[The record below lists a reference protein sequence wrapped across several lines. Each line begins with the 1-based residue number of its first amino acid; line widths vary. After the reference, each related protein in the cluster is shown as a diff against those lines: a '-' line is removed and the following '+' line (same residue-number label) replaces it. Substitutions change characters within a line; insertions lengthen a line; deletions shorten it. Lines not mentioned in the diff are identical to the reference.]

1 MRMDWL
7 PSAKYQNYAPIQ
19 FARFGNIRYFCK
31 IALKLGCC
39 YEKTDT
45 CVGYNHYDALTVTAQ
60 GVDGIKRNSSYLYG
74 EGGGVTL
81 QAAKEAAL
89 ADLIQKISVTVH
101 SDFTSKERELNQD
114 GNVTS
119 DAEYQSIIRS
129 YSTATLTNVKT
140 IVLKPEP
147 DASVFLYIAKSEID
161 RIFES
166 RVAKAKEFVGNAD
179 EALKNGQID
188 DALRYYYWSYCLV
201 KSLRY
206 PNEAKIFVD
215 GQERSLLAW
224 LPTRI
229 DDVMG
234 KVKVQSRR
242 TADNTYEITATYDGR
257 PVRSMDYTYFDGVD
271 NSPVYSILDGKG
283 LVELRPGMA
292 MDAVQLKLEYEFRG
306 LSRNDSEVEAVVGAM
321 KPAVYRRA
329 YHRVALDGAAAP
341 AESTSTDV
349 NGSMQSPLALTDMGT
364 LGTAVMKPVM
374 QALRSGSIE
383 QCRKKFTAEG
393 WEEFSKLMGYGKV
406 TLMDDIHLD
415 YFADGDC
422 VVCRGLPV
430 SCRFNRGR
438 VFNEK
443 LSFYIDSNS
452 KQITHVAMG
461 LGREAMNDV
470 VLGHLDWSE
479 KSRTRIVGFL
489 EDYRT
494 SYATKNLEYL
504 DKVFDDNAV
513 IVLGKR
519 LQVAPQLNKEGY
531 MNNHRVQFTQL
542 TKREFLRNLRRQ
554 FQSKD
559 YINLHFSQ
567 NRIYQLQ
574 KGVERYGIEIKQD
587 YYSSNYGDT
596 GYLTMIFDLTNPDQ
610 PVIHVRTWQEQPD
623 PNFGVVS
630 PADF

>member
-1 MRMDWL
+1 MKRLILAWGIIITM
-7 PSAKYQNYAPIQ
+7 
-19 FARFGNIRYFCK
+19 
-31 IALKLGCC
+31 
-39 YEKTDT
+39 
-45 CVGYNHYDALTVTAQ
+45 ALTVTAQ

-329 YHRVALDGAAAP
+329 YHRVALDGAASP

-443 LSFYIDSNS
+443 LSFYIDSNT

-494 SYATKNLEYL
+494 AYATKNLEYL

-596 GYLTMIFDLTNPDQ
+596 GYLTLIFDLTNPDQ
-610 PVIHVRTWQEQPD
+610 PVIHVRT
-623 PNFGVVS
+623 
-630 PADF
+630 

>member
-1 MRMDWL
+1 MKRL
-7 PSAKYQNYAPIQ
+7 TL
-19 FARFGNIRYFCK
+19 
-31 IALKLGCC
+31 ALGIII
-39 YEKTDT
+39 TM
-45 CVGYNHYDALTVTAQ
+45 ALTVMAQ

-74 EGGGVTL
+74 EGGGATL

-329 YHRVALDGAAAP
+329 YHRVALDGAASP

-374 QALRSGSIE
+374 QALRSGFIE

-494 SYATKNLEYL
+494 AYATKNLEYL

-596 GYLTMIFDLTNPDQ
+596 GYLTLIFDLTNPDQ

>member
-1 MRMDWL
+1 MKRL
-7 PSAKYQNYAPIQ
+7 IL
-19 FARFGNIRYFCK
+19 
-31 IALKLGCC
+31 ALCIII
-39 YEKTDT
+39 TM
-45 CVGYNHYDALTVTAQ
+45 ALTVTAQ

-215 GQERSLLAW
+215 GQERSLLVW

-242 TADNTYEITATYDGR
+242 MADNTYEITATYDGR

-329 YHRVALDGAAAP
+329 YHRVALDGVASP
-341 AESTSTDV
+341 EESTSTDV

-443 LSFYIDSNS
+443 LSFYIDSNT

-494 SYATKNLEYL
+494 AYATKNLEYL

-596 GYLTMIFDLTNPDQ
+596 GYLTLIFDLTNPDQ

>member
-1 MRMDWL
+1 MKRL
-7 PSAKYQNYAPIQ
+7 TL
-19 FARFGNIRYFCK
+19 
-31 IALKLGCC
+31 ALGIII
-39 YEKTDT
+39 TM
-45 CVGYNHYDALTVTAQ
+45 ALTVMAQ

-74 EGGGVTL
+74 EGGGATL

-329 YHRVALDGAAAP
+329 YHRVALDGAASP

-364 LGTAVMKPVM
+364 LGAAVMKPVM

-494 SYATKNLEYL
+494 AYATKNLEYL

-596 GYLTMIFDLTNPDQ
+596 GYLTLIFDLTNPDQ

>member
-1 MRMDWL
+1 MKRL
-7 PSAKYQNYAPIQ
+7 TL
-19 FARFGNIRYFCK
+19 
-31 IALKLGCC
+31 ALCIII
-39 YEKTDT
+39 TM
-45 CVGYNHYDALTVTAQ
+45 ALTVTAQ

-329 YHRVALDGAAAP
+329 YHRVALDSAASP

-349 NGSMQSPLALTDMGT
+349 NGSMQSPLALPDMGT

-383 QCRKKFTAEG
+383 QCRQKFTAEG

-430 SCRFNRGR
+430 SCRVNRGR

-494 SYATKNLEYL
+494 AYATKNLEYL

-596 GYLTMIFDLTNPDQ
+596 GYLTLIFDLTNPDQ

>member
-1 MRMDWL
+1 MKRL
-7 PSAKYQNYAPIQ
+7 TL
-19 FARFGNIRYFCK
+19 
-31 IALKLGCC
+31 ALCIII
-39 YEKTDT
+39 TM
-45 CVGYNHYDALTVTAQ
+45 ALTVTAQ
-60 GVDGIKRNSSYLYG
+60 GVDVIKRNSSYLYG

-329 YHRVALDGAAAP
+329 YHRVALDGVASP
-341 AESTSTDV
+341 EESTSTDV

-383 QCRKKFTAEG
+383 QCRQKFTADG

-494 SYATKNLEYL
+494 AYATKNLEYL

-596 GYLTMIFDLTNPDQ
+596 GYLTLIFDLTNPDQ

>member
-1 MRMDWL
+1 MKRL
-7 PSAKYQNYAPIQ
+7 IL
-19 FARFGNIRYFCK
+19 
-31 IALKLGCC
+31 ALGIII
-39 YEKTDT
+39 TM
-45 CVGYNHYDALTVTAQ
+45 ALTVMAQ

-329 YHRVALDGAAAP
+329 YHRVALDDGASP

-494 SYATKNLEYL
+494 AYATKNLEYL

>member
-1 MRMDWL
+1 MKRL
-7 PSAKYQNYAPIQ
+7 TL
-19 FARFGNIRYFCK
+19 
-31 IALKLGCC
+31 ALGIII
-39 YEKTDT
+39 TM
-45 CVGYNHYDALTVTAQ
+45 ALTVTAQ

-224 LPTRI
+224 LPMRI

-329 YHRVALDGAAAP
+329 YHRVALDGAASP
-341 AESTSTDV
+341 EESTSTDV

-494 SYATKNLEYL
+494 AYATKNLEYL

-596 GYLTMIFDLTNPDQ
+596 GYLTLIFDLTNPDQ

>member
-1 MRMDWL
+1 MKRL
-7 PSAKYQNYAPIQ
+7 TL
-19 FARFGNIRYFCK
+19 
-31 IALKLGCC
+31 ALGIII
-39 YEKTDT
+39 TM
-45 CVGYNHYDALTVTAQ
+45 ALTVTAQ

-119 DAEYQSIIRS
+119 DAEFQSIIRS

-329 YHRVALDGAAAP
+329 YHRVALDGAASP

-494 SYATKNLEYL
+494 AYATKNLEYL

-513 IVLGKR
+513 TVLGKR

-596 GYLTMIFDLTNPDQ
+596 GYLTLIFDLTNPDQ

>member
-1 MRMDWL
+1 M
-7 PSAKYQNYAPIQ
+7 
-19 FARFGNIRYFCK
+19 
-31 IALKLGCC
+31 
-39 YEKTDT
+39 
-45 CVGYNHYDALTVTAQ
+45 ALTVTAQ

-329 YHRVALDGAAAP
+329 YHRVALDGAASP

-452 KQITHVAMG
+452 KQITHVAKG

-494 SYATKNLEYL
+494 AYATKNLEYL

-596 GYLTMIFDLTNPDQ
+596 GYLTLIFDLTNPDQ

>member
-1 MRMDWL
+1 MKRL
-7 PSAKYQNYAPIQ
+7 IL
-19 FARFGNIRYFCK
+19 
-31 IALKLGCC
+31 ALGIII
-39 YEKTDT
+39 TI
-45 CVGYNHYDALTVTAQ
+45 ALTVTAQ

-224 LPTRI
+224 LPMRI

-329 YHRVALDGAAAP
+329 YHRVALDGAASP

-383 QCRKKFTAEG
+383 QCRQKFTADG

-494 SYATKNLEYL
+494 AYATKNLEYL

-542 TKREFLRNLRRQ
+542 TKREFLRNLLRQ

-596 GYLTMIFDLTNPDQ
+596 GYLTLIFDLTNPDQ

>member
-1 MRMDWL
+1 MKRL
-7 PSAKYQNYAPIQ
+7 TL
-19 FARFGNIRYFCK
+19 
-31 IALKLGCC
+31 ALCIII
-39 YEKTDT
+39 TM
-45 CVGYNHYDALTVTAQ
+45 ALTVTAQ

-114 GNVTS
+114 GNVTF

-224 LPTRI
+224 LPMRI

-329 YHRVALDGAAAP
+329 YHRVALDGAASP

-494 SYATKNLEYL
+494 AYATKNLEYL

-596 GYLTMIFDLTNPDQ
+596 GYLTLIFDLTNPDQ

>member
-1 MRMDWL
+1 MKRL
-7 PSAKYQNYAPIQ
+7 TL
-19 FARFGNIRYFCK
+19 
-31 IALKLGCC
+31 ALGIII
-39 YEKTDT
+39 TM
-45 CVGYNHYDALTVTAQ
+45 ALTVTAQ

-74 EGGGVTL
+74 DGGGVTL

-329 YHRVALDGAAAP
+329 YHRVALDGAASP

-494 SYATKNLEYL
+494 AYATKNLEYL

-596 GYLTMIFDLTNPDQ
+596 GYLTLIFDLTNPDQ

>member
-1 MRMDWL
+1 MKRL
-7 PSAKYQNYAPIQ
+7 TL
-19 FARFGNIRYFCK
+19 
-31 IALKLGCC
+31 ALCIII
-39 YEKTDT
+39 TM
-45 CVGYNHYDALTVTAQ
+45 ALTVTAQ

-329 YHRVALDGAAAP
+329 YHRVALDGAASP

-383 QCRKKFTAEG
+383 QCRQKFTADG

-494 SYATKNLEYL
+494 AYATKNLEYL

-596 GYLTMIFDLTNPDQ
+596 GYLTLIFDLTNPDQ

>member
-1 MRMDWL
+1 MKRL
-7 PSAKYQNYAPIQ
+7 TL
-19 FARFGNIRYFCK
+19 
-31 IALKLGCC
+31 ALCIII
-39 YEKTDT
+39 TM
-45 CVGYNHYDALTVTAQ
+45 ALTVTAQ

-224 LPTRI
+224 LPMRI

-329 YHRVALDGAAAP
+329 YHRVALDGAASP

-349 NGSMQSPLALTDMGT
+349 NGSMQSPLALTNMGT

-494 SYATKNLEYL
+494 AYATKNLEYL

-596 GYLTMIFDLTNPDQ
+596 GYLTLIFDLTNPDQ

>member
-1 MRMDWL
+1 MKRLILAWGIIIMM
-7 PSAKYQNYAPIQ
+7 
-19 FARFGNIRYFCK
+19 
-31 IALKLGCC
+31 
-39 YEKTDT
+39 
-45 CVGYNHYDALTVTAQ
+45 ALTVTAQ

-329 YHRVALDGAAAP
+329 YHRVALDGAASP

-383 QCRKKFTAEG
+383 LCRQKFTADG

-494 SYATKNLEYL
+494 AYATKNLEYL

-596 GYLTMIFDLTNPDQ
+596 GYLTLIFDLTNPDQ

>member
-1 MRMDWL
+1 MKRL
-7 PSAKYQNYAPIQ
+7 TL
-19 FARFGNIRYFCK
+19 
-31 IALKLGCC
+31 ALGIII
-39 YEKTDT
+39 TM
-45 CVGYNHYDALTVTAQ
+45 ALTVMAQ

-329 YHRVALDGAAAP
+329 YHRVALDGAASP

-364 LGTAVMKPVM
+364 LGTAVMKPVI

-383 QCRKKFTAEG
+383 QCRQKFTAEG

-494 SYATKNLEYL
+494 AYATKNLEYL

-596 GYLTMIFDLTNPDQ
+596 GYLTLIFDLTNPDQ

>member
-1 MRMDWL
+1 MKRL
-7 PSAKYQNYAPIQ
+7 TL
-19 FARFGNIRYFCK
+19 
-31 IALKLGCC
+31 ALGIII
-39 YEKTDT
+39 TM
-45 CVGYNHYDALTVTAQ
+45 ALTVTAQ

-101 SDFTSKERELNQD
+101 SDFTSKEHELNQD

-329 YHRVALDGAAAP
+329 YHRVALDGAASP

-494 SYATKNLEYL
+494 AYATKNLEYL

-596 GYLTMIFDLTNPDQ
+596 GYLTLIFDLTNPDQ

>member
-1 MRMDWL
+1 MKRL
-7 PSAKYQNYAPIQ
+7 TL
-19 FARFGNIRYFCK
+19 
-31 IALKLGCC
+31 ALGIII
-39 YEKTDT
+39 TM
-45 CVGYNHYDALTVTAQ
+45 ALTVTAQ

-329 YHRVALDGAAAP
+329 YHRVALDGAASP

-349 NGSMQSPLALTDMGT
+349 NGSMQSPLALPDMGT

-494 SYATKNLEYL
+494 AYATKNLEYL

>member
-1 MRMDWL
+1 MKRL
-7 PSAKYQNYAPIQ
+7 IL
-19 FARFGNIRYFCK
+19 
-31 IALKLGCC
+31 ALGIII
-39 YEKTDT
+39 TM
-45 CVGYNHYDALTVTAQ
+45 ALTVMAQ

-329 YHRVALDGAAAP
+329 YHRVALDGAASP

-349 NGSMQSPLALTDMGT
+349 NGSMQSPLALTNMGT

-494 SYATKNLEYL
+494 AYATKNLEYL

-596 GYLTMIFDLTNPDQ
+596 GYLTLIFDLTNPDQ

>member
-1 MRMDWL
+1 MKRL
-7 PSAKYQNYAPIQ
+7 TL
-19 FARFGNIRYFCK
+19 
-31 IALKLGCC
+31 ALGIII
-39 YEKTDT
+39 TM
-45 CVGYNHYDALTVTAQ
+45 ALTVTAQ

-119 DAEYQSIIRS
+119 DAEFQSIIRS

-329 YHRVALDGAAAP
+329 YHRVALDGAASP

-364 LGTAVMKPVM
+364 LGTAVMKPLM

-383 QCRKKFTAEG
+383 QCRQKFTAEG

-494 SYATKNLEYL
+494 AYATKNLEYL

-596 GYLTMIFDLTNPDQ
+596 GYLTLIFDLTNPDQ

>member
-1 MRMDWL
+1 MKRL
-7 PSAKYQNYAPIQ
+7 TL
-19 FARFGNIRYFCK
+19 
-31 IALKLGCC
+31 ALCIII
-39 YEKTDT
+39 TM
-45 CVGYNHYDALTVTAQ
+45 ALTVTAQ

-81 QAAKEAAL
+81 QAAKEVAL

-329 YHRVALDGAAAP
+329 YHRVALDGAASP

-349 NGSMQSPLALTDMGT
+349 NGSMQSPLALPDMGT

-383 QCRKKFTAEG
+383 QCRQKFTADG

-494 SYATKNLEYL
+494 AYATKNLEYL

>member
-1 MRMDWL
+1 MKRL
-7 PSAKYQNYAPIQ
+7 TL
-19 FARFGNIRYFCK
+19 
-31 IALKLGCC
+31 ALGIII
-39 YEKTDT
+39 TM
-45 CVGYNHYDALTVTAQ
+45 ALTVTAQ

-129 YSTATLTNVKT
+129 YSTATLTNVKG

-329 YHRVALDGAAAP
+329 YHRVALDGAASP

-383 QCRKKFTAEG
+383 QCRQKFTADG

-494 SYATKNLEYL
+494 AYATKNLEYL

-596 GYLTMIFDLTNPDQ
+596 GYLTLIFDLTNPDQ

>member
-1 MRMDWL
+1 MKRL
-7 PSAKYQNYAPIQ
+7 IL
-19 FARFGNIRYFCK
+19 
-31 IALKLGCC
+31 ALGIII
-39 YEKTDT
+39 TM
-45 CVGYNHYDALTVTAQ
+45 ALTVTAQ

-166 RVAKAKEFVGNAD
+166 RVAKAKEFVGKAD

-224 LPTRI
+224 LPMRI

-329 YHRVALDGAAAP
+329 YHRVALDDGASP

-494 SYATKNLEYL
+494 AYATKNLEYL

-596 GYLTMIFDLTNPDQ
+596 GYLTLIFDLTNPDQ
-610 PVIHVRTWQEQPD
+610 PVIHVRT
-623 PNFGVVS
+623 
-630 PADF
+630 

>member
-1 MRMDWL
+1 MKRL
-7 PSAKYQNYAPIQ
+7 IL
-19 FARFGNIRYFCK
+19 
-31 IALKLGCC
+31 ALGVII
-39 YEKTDT
+39 TM
-45 CVGYNHYDALTVTAQ
+45 ALTVTAQ

-329 YHRVALDGAAAP
+329 YHRVALDGAASP

-349 NGSMQSPLALTDMGT
+349 NGSMQSPLALTNMGT

-383 QCRKKFTAEG
+383 QCRQKFTAEG

-494 SYATKNLEYL
+494 AYATKNLEYL

-596 GYLTMIFDLTNPDQ
+596 GYLTMIFDLTDPDQ

>member
-1 MRMDWL
+1 MKRL
-7 PSAKYQNYAPIQ
+7 TL
-19 FARFGNIRYFCK
+19 
-31 IALKLGCC
+31 ALGIII
-39 YEKTDT
+39 TM
-45 CVGYNHYDALTVTAQ
+45 ALTVTAQ

-119 DAEYQSIIRS
+119 DAEFQSIIRS

-329 YHRVALDGAAAP
+329 YHRVALDGAASP
-341 AESTSTDV
+341 AGSTSTDV

-494 SYATKNLEYL
+494 AYATKNLEYL

-596 GYLTMIFDLTNPDQ
+596 GYLTLIFDLTNPDQ

>member
-1 MRMDWL
+1 MKRL
-7 PSAKYQNYAPIQ
+7 TL
-19 FARFGNIRYFCK
+19 
-31 IALKLGCC
+31 ALGIII
-39 YEKTDT
+39 TM
-45 CVGYNHYDALTVTAQ
+45 ALTVTAQ

-329 YHRVALDGAAAP
+329 YHRVALDGAASP

-393 WEEFSKLMGYGKV
+393 WEEFSMLMGYGKV
-406 TLMDDIHLD
+406 TLMDDIHLY

-494 SYATKNLEYL
+494 AYATKNLEYL

-596 GYLTMIFDLTNPDQ
+596 GYLTLIFDLTNPDQ

>member
-1 MRMDWL
+1 MKRL
-7 PSAKYQNYAPIQ
+7 TL
-19 FARFGNIRYFCK
+19 
-31 IALKLGCC
+31 ALGIII
-39 YEKTDT
+39 TM
-45 CVGYNHYDALTVTAQ
+45 ALTVMAQ

-206 PNEAKIFVD
+206 PNEAKILVD

-329 YHRVALDGAAAP
+329 YHRVALDGAASP

-443 LSFYIDSNS
+443 HSFYIDSNS

-494 SYATKNLEYL
+494 AYATKNLEYL

-542 TKREFLRNLRRQ
+542 TKREFLRNLCRQ

-596 GYLTMIFDLTNPDQ
+596 GYLTLIFDLTNPDQ

>member
-1 MRMDWL
+1 M
-7 PSAKYQNYAPIQ
+7 
-19 FARFGNIRYFCK
+19 
-31 IALKLGCC
+31 
-39 YEKTDT
+39 
-45 CVGYNHYDALTVTAQ
+45 ALTVTAQ
-60 GVDGIKRNSSYLYG
+60 GVDVIKRNSSYLYG

-329 YHRVALDGAAAP
+329 YHRVALDGAASP

-383 QCRKKFTAEG
+383 QCRQKFTAEG

-494 SYATKNLEYL
+494 AYATKNLEYL

-596 GYLTMIFDLTNPDQ
+596 GYLTLIFDLTNPDQ

>member
-1 MRMDWL
+1 MKRL
-7 PSAKYQNYAPIQ
+7 TL
-19 FARFGNIRYFCK
+19 
-31 IALKLGCC
+31 ALGIII
-39 YEKTDT
+39 TM
-45 CVGYNHYDALTVTAQ
+45 ALTVMAQ

-166 RVAKAKEFVGNAD
+166 RVAKAKEFVGNAN

-206 PNEAKIFVD
+206 LNEAKIFVD

-329 YHRVALDGAAAP
+329 YHRVALDGVASP
-341 AESTSTDV
+341 EESTSTDV

-443 LSFYIDSNS
+443 LSFYIDSNT

-494 SYATKNLEYL
+494 AYATKNLEYL

-596 GYLTMIFDLTNPDQ
+596 GYLTLIFDLTNPDQ

>member
-1 MRMDWL
+1 MKRL
-7 PSAKYQNYAPIQ
+7 TL
-19 FARFGNIRYFCK
+19 
-31 IALKLGCC
+31 ALGIII
-39 YEKTDT
+39 TM
-45 CVGYNHYDALTVTAQ
+45 ALTVMAQ

-329 YHRVALDGAAAP
+329 YHRVALDGAASP

-443 LSFYIDSNS
+443 LSFYIDSNT

-494 SYATKNLEYL
+494 AYATKNLEYL

-596 GYLTMIFDLTNPDQ
+596 GYLTLIFDLTNPDQ

>member
-1 MRMDWL
+1 M
-7 PSAKYQNYAPIQ
+7 
-19 FARFGNIRYFCK
+19 
-31 IALKLGCC
+31 
-39 YEKTDT
+39 
-45 CVGYNHYDALTVTAQ
+45 ALTVTAQ

-242 TADNTYEITATYDGR
+242 TAENTYEITATYDGR

-329 YHRVALDGAAAP
+329 YHRVALDGAASP
-341 AESTSTDV
+341 EESTSTDV

-494 SYATKNLEYL
+494 AYATKNLEYL

-596 GYLTMIFDLTNPDQ
+596 GYLTLIFDLTNPDQ

>member
-1 MRMDWL
+1 MKRLILAWGIIITM
-7 PSAKYQNYAPIQ
+7 
-19 FARFGNIRYFCK
+19 
-31 IALKLGCC
+31 
-39 YEKTDT
+39 
-45 CVGYNHYDALTVTAQ
+45 ALTVTAQ
-60 GVDGIKRNSSYLYG
+60 GVDGIKRNGSYLYG

-101 SDFTSKERELNQD
+101 SDFTSKERELNQY

-329 YHRVALDGAAAP
+329 YHRVALDGAASP

-383 QCRKKFTAEG
+383 QCRQKFTADG

-494 SYATKNLEYL
+494 AYATKNLEYL

-596 GYLTMIFDLTNPDQ
+596 GYLTLIFDLTNPDQ

>member
-1 MRMDWL
+1 MKRL
-7 PSAKYQNYAPIQ
+7 TL
-19 FARFGNIRYFCK
+19 
-31 IALKLGCC
+31 ALGIII
-39 YEKTDT
+39 TM
-45 CVGYNHYDALTVTAQ
+45 ALTVTAQ

-140 IVLKPEP
+140 IVLKPDP

-329 YHRVALDGAAAP
+329 YHRVALDGAASP

-383 QCRKKFTAEG
+383 QCRKKFTADG

-443 LSFYIDSNS
+443 LSFYIDSNT

-494 SYATKNLEYL
+494 AYATKNLEYL

-596 GYLTMIFDLTNPDQ
+596 GYLTLIFDLTNPDQ

>member
-1 MRMDWL
+1 MKRL
-7 PSAKYQNYAPIQ
+7 IL
-19 FARFGNIRYFCK
+19 
-31 IALKLGCC
+31 ALGIII
-39 YEKTDT
+39 TI
-45 CVGYNHYDALTVTAQ
+45 ALTVTAQ

-81 QAAKEAAL
+81 RAAKEAAL

-329 YHRVALDGAAAP
+329 YHRVALDGAASP

-494 SYATKNLEYL
+494 AYATKNLEYL

-596 GYLTMIFDLTNPDQ
+596 GYLTLIFDLTNPDQ

>member
-1 MRMDWL
+1 MKRL
-7 PSAKYQNYAPIQ
+7 TL
-19 FARFGNIRYFCK
+19 
-31 IALKLGCC
+31 ALCIII
-39 YEKTDT
+39 TM
-45 CVGYNHYDALTVTAQ
+45 ALTVTAQ

-166 RVAKAKEFVGNAD
+166 REAKAKEFVGNAD

-329 YHRVALDGAAAP
+329 YHRVALDSAASP

-349 NGSMQSPLALTDMGT
+349 NGSMQSPLALTNMGT

-494 SYATKNLEYL
+494 AYATKNLEYL

-596 GYLTMIFDLTNPDQ
+596 GYLTLIFDLTNPDQ

>member
-1 MRMDWL
+1 MKRL
-7 PSAKYQNYAPIQ
+7 IL
-19 FARFGNIRYFCK
+19 
-31 IALKLGCC
+31 ALGIII
-39 YEKTDT
+39 TM
-45 CVGYNHYDALTVTAQ
+45 ALTVTAQ

-329 YHRVALDGAAAP
+329 YHRVALDGAASP

-406 TLMDDIHLD
+406 ILMDDIHLD

-494 SYATKNLEYL
+494 AYATKNLEYL

-596 GYLTMIFDLTNPDQ
+596 GYLTLIFDLTNPDQ

>member
-1 MRMDWL
+1 MKRL
-7 PSAKYQNYAPIQ
+7 TL
-19 FARFGNIRYFCK
+19 
-31 IALKLGCC
+31 ALGIII
-39 YEKTDT
+39 TM
-45 CVGYNHYDALTVTAQ
+45 ALTVTAQ

-306 LSRNDSEVEAVVGAM
+306 LSRNDSEVEAVVEAM

-329 YHRVALDGAAAP
+329 YHRVALDGAASP

-443 LSFYIDSNS
+443 LSFYIDSNT

-494 SYATKNLEYL
+494 AYATKNLEYL

-574 KGVERYGIEIKQD
+574 KGVERYGVEIKQD

-596 GYLTMIFDLTNPDQ
+596 GYLTLIFDLTNPDQ

>member
-1 MRMDWL
+1 MKRLILAWGIIITM
-7 PSAKYQNYAPIQ
+7 
-19 FARFGNIRYFCK
+19 
-31 IALKLGCC
+31 
-39 YEKTDT
+39 
-45 CVGYNHYDALTVTAQ
+45 ALTVTAQ

-129 YSTATLTNVKT
+129 YSTATLTNVKA

-329 YHRVALDGAAAP
+329 YHRVALDGAASP

-494 SYATKNLEYL
+494 AYATKNLEYL

-596 GYLTMIFDLTNPDQ
+596 GYLTLIFDLTNPDQ